1 MFLSWVDAVSASAIV
16 CKNVSVQENL
26 LNQSIP
32 CPGSQK
38 SVGQIFSKELSGLV
52 FPSLLSALKN
62 DFVASVNLNC
72 QNILPTLSSFP
83 ATYRKVRSRKEREGI
98 FFDLNNSK

>member
-32 CPGSQK
+32 CPFGSQRTV
-38 SVGQIFSKELSGLV
+38 SQIFSKELSGLV
-52 FPSLLSALKN
+52 FPSLALS
-62 DFVASVNLNC
+62 
-72 QNILPTLSSFP
+72 T
-83 ATYRKVRSRKEREGI
+83 
-98 FFDLNNSK
+98 

>member
-32 CPGSQK
+32 YPGSQRL
-38 SVGQIFSKELSGLV
+38 VGQIFSKELSGLV
-52 FPSLLSALKN
+52 FPSPALS
-62 DFVASVNLNC
+62 
-72 QNILPTLSSFP
+72 T
-83 ATYRKVRSRKEREGI
+83 
-98 FFDLNNSK
+98 